1 MISSNN
7 DSILQHLRN
16 IRPLAYHSYS
26 VRDCMWPWKVLHF
39 QWDNRNYSPRAVS
52 GSNINFNVT
61 MDKKGIFPAF
71 SAASMRFMF
80 GNTSL
85 QRYSLYFRLTMIEN
99 HRSVL
104 TLVQTKFGF
113 NFSFKLAFQET
124 QLSQEKSAICLC
136 AAGCYDVQW
145 CKYGSKSGGHQGKAE
160 RPNFGPK
167 PRSP

>member
-1 MISSNN
+1 
-7 DSILQHLRN
+7 
-16 IRPLAYHSYS
+16 
-26 VRDCMWPWKVLHF
+26 
-39 QWDNRNYSPRAVS
+39 
-52 GSNINFNVT
+52 
-61 MDKKGIFPAF
+61 
-71 SAASMRFMF
+71 MRFMF

-145 CKYGSKSGGHQGKAE
+145 RKYGSKSGGHQARPKGRTSGRSLEARRGE
-160 RPNFGPK
+160 RERGPWGGDV
-167 PRSP
+167 PRPHQLGGMGAL